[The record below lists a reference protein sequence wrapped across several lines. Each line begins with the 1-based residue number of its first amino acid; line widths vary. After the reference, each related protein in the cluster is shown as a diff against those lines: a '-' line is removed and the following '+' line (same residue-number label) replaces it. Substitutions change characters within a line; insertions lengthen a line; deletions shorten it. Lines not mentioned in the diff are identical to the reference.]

1 MTHFQL
7 PRPTVQR
14 WWMLF
19 VMTGMIAASVALAHA
34 TASTDAA
41 RVRYWSRCNDIYGS
55 LLCISVSGN
64 LDEQADI
71 QVWYHKNSGPER
83 SVRLYLQS
91 CRSAKRD
98 LVAQGRVA
106 AGGTIAGSKVRN
118 IYRKSCWIGQMRV
131 LNERFVTGE
140 LLTK

>member
-7 PRPTVQR
+7 PRPTARR
-14 WWMLF
+14 WWIPF

-34 TASTDAA
+34 TASADPA
-41 RVRYWSRCNDIYGS
+41 RVRYWARCNDIYGS

-64 LDEQADI
+64 FGKQADI
-71 QVWYHKNSGPER
+71 QVWYRKLYGPER

-91 CRSAKRD
+91 CSSAKRD
-98 LVAQGRVA
+98 LVVEGRIKPVNTIV
-106 AGGTIAGSKVRN
+106 GTKVRD
-118 IYRKSCWIGQMRV
+118 IYPRSCWIGQMRV

-140 LLTK
+140 LVTK